1 MEVEIM
7 LEEVLEGT
15 WEEIAQHADELAGK
29 RVRLTVLEEAREEA
43 RAAPRP
49 NEAMLEALRKIAAR
63 NAGKPLT
70 SGADTQRLLREARAG
85 AMYGYEPC
93 E

>member
-1 MEVEIM
+1 M

-15 WEEIAQHADELAGK
+15 WEEITQHADELAGK
-29 RVRLTVLEEAREEA
+29 RVRLTVLEETQVDSST
-43 RAAPRP
+43 APRP

-70 SGADTQRLLREARAG
+70 PGEDTQRLLREARAG
-85 AMYGYEPC
+85 AMFDYDPVD
-93 E
+93 

>member
-1 MEVEIM
+1 M

-15 WEEIAQHADELAGK
+15 WEEITQHADELAGK
-29 RVRLTVLEEAREEA
+29 RVRLTVLEETS
-43 RAAPRP
+43 AASSTAPPP

-70 SGADTQRLLREARAG
+70 SGGDTQRLLREARAG
-85 AMYGYEPC
+85 AMFDYDPVD
-93 E
+93 